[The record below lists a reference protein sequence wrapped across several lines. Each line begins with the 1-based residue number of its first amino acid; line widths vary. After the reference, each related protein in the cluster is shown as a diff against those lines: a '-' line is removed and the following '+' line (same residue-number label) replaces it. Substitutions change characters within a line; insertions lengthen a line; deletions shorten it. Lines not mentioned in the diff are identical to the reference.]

1 MAASSV
7 HLALGMLS
15 QGATLAPVSPLR
27 CSEPSGRMTESLPM
41 PLLLCTLMR
50 EAGPRVAQDAKHSK
64 KLLNHWGDMSE
75 QKWSKYV

>member
-1 MAASSV
+1 
-7 HLALGMLS
+7 
-15 QGATLAPVSPLR
+15 
-27 CSEPSGRMTESLPM
+27 M